1 MPGLIKRIRAFYF
14 AVNEENVMQ
23 QGHPRHKQ
31 LNRSIHEMC
40 LNRQRNNKRTLDN
53 MAKAIRAVG
62 QAYGRAIRNT
72 FNKDK

>member
-1 MPGLIKRIRAFYF
+1 
-14 AVNEENVMQ
+14 MQ
-23 QGHPRHKQ
+23 QGHPRYKQ
-31 LNRSIHEMC
+31 LSRARHELY

>member
-1 MPGLIKRIRAFYF
+1 
-14 AVNEENVMQ
+14 MQ

-31 LNRSIHEMC
+31 LSRARHEMY
-40 LNRQRNNKRTLDN
+40 LHRQWDNKRSLGN
-53 MAKAIRAVG
+53 MRKAIIAVG